1 MKRSR
6 HVALTLLGAAAFGLA
21 ACQEEA
27 TEAAS
32 FADLDSCMAAASDGG
47 WFTEAD
53 CKTTFAEAQVL
64 HEETAPRYES
74 RELCEQEHGEGACG
88 GDSVSGGG
96 GGFSF
101 MPLLMGY
108 MIGSALGGG
117 RPVAQPVMARAGGGF
132 TTPGGTAVSNLGGAG
147 KMPASAFAKAPV
159 TKGLPPMTQAQVQSR
174 GGFGG
179 SAAPRSSSGG

>member
-74 RELCEQEHGEGACG
+74 RELCEEEHGVGNCG
-88 GDSVSGGG
+88 GDTVAGSGGG
-96 GGFSF
+96 RSCTGHAGNGAS
-101 MPLLMGY
+101 
-108 MIGSALGGG
+108 GSESRA
-117 RPVAQPVMARAGGGF
+117 RPFATRC
-132 TTPGGTAVSNLGGAG
+132 
-147 KMPASAFAKAPV
+147 ASASSPDRTAPSSTAPTASFARW
-159 TKGLPPMTQAQVQSR
+159 TNGTR
-174 GGFGG
+174 R
-179 SAAPRSSSGG
+179 SA